1 MGAVLF
7 PRHLLVPDGARGGP
21 HTPAGRVVHRPLRE
35 VEVEGPHHRQ
45 IVDPS
50 VRPQGLDLD
59 VWALDVKFDSTIDGK
74 AVKIASIIDEHTG
87 ESLLH
92 VVERSISAERL
103 VAELHLVFAA
113 AGGPPEVLRMR
124 NGPELVSQ
132 ALQQFCDGK
141 VGLSY
146 IAGPPRS
153 KGIVENSAA
162 TSNPIW

>member
-1 MGAVLF
+1 M
-7 PRHLLVPDGARGGP
+7 
-21 HTPAGRVVHRPLRE
+21 
-35 VEVEGPHHRQ
+35 
-45 IVDPS
+45 
-50 VRPQGLDLD
+50 
-59 VWALDVKFDSTIDGK
+59 WALDVKFDSTIDGK

>member
-1 MGAVLF
+1 MA
-7 PRHLLVPDGARGGP
+7 LVGEEQVTAQRVQALALVQLPPDS
-21 HTPAGRVVHRPLRE
+21 PAEFLVSDVSAE
-35 VEVEGPHHRQ
+35 VEVP
-45 IVDPS
+45 
-50 VRPQGLDLD
+50 
-59 VWALDVKFDSTIDGK
+59 
-74 AVKIASIIDEHTG
+74 DEP
-87 ESLLH
+87 
-92 VVERSISAERL
+92 
-103 VAELHLVFAA
+103 
-113 AGGPPEVLRMR
+113 GGPPEVLRMR